1 MFRTPKQCLAVPNIV
16 WEQETLFGR
25 PKHCFRAPPGKVRP
39 MLNRRRSGSTLCP
52 SCGKLVGVNDEVCLN
67 CGRKRPGMWGLT
79 SLVRGLGKDMGF
91 VQAVIVGNAFLY
103 LAMLVV
109 DPEHM
114 RMMGGLFSIGT
125 PSTESL
131 VRFGAA
137 GAIPVF
143 GLHRWWTLLSAGWLH
158 GGMLHIAFNLY
169 WIRFLAPETA
179 ELYGPAR
186 TVIVYTISSITG
198 FLASSLLGVPLTLGA
213 SAPILGL
220 LGALVYY
227 GRRMGSSA
235 VGRMAWSYA
244 LFMIVFGFLMRGRT
258 DNWAH
263 LGGFVGGFLAG
274 LILDPRKPETG
285 NHMVVAVICLAL
297 TVASIVASLVVPVPG
312 L

>member
-1 MFRTPKQCLAVPNIV
+1 MLKRQRT
-16 WEQETLFGR
+16 
-25 PKHCFRAPPGKVRP
+25 
-39 MLNRRRSGSTLCP
+39 GSILCP

-79 SLVRGLGKDMGF
+79 SAVRGLGKDLGF
-91 VQAVIVGNAFLY
+91 VQAVIIGNAFLY
-103 LAMLVV
+103 VAMLVV
-109 DPEHM
+109 DPSGIQ
-114 RMMGGLFSIGT
+114 MGGLLSIGT
-125 PSTESL
+125 PSQESML
-131 VRFGAA
+131 RFGAS
-137 GAIPVF
+137 GYIPVF
-143 GLHRWWTLLSAGWLH
+143 GLGRWWTLLSAGWLH
-158 GGMLHIAFNLY
+158 GGLLHIGFNLY

-186 TVIVYTISSITG
+186 TVILYTISSITG

-244 LFMIVFGFLMRGRT
+244 LFMIIFGFLMRGV

-263 LGGFVGGFLAG
+263 LGGFAGGFLAG
-274 LILDPRKPETG
+274 LLLDPRKEESG
-285 NHMVVAVICLAL
+285 NHRLTAIACLAL
-297 TVASIVASLVVPVPG
+297 TVASVVASLVIQIPG